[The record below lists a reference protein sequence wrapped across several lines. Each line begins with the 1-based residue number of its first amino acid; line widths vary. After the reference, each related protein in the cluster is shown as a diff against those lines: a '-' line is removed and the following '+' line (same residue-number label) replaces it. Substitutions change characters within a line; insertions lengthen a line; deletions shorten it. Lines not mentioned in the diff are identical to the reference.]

1 MATAQVGYNPGQESA
16 SVTASPNLQ
25 TVQARYDPNAGVN
38 SLIQALGAD
47 STQRNLAAGIDSVMR
62 ERTAEQTAKIESY
75 TEQIKGSMGDGARSV
90 SAAQIKAVSPELV
103 PTIRF
108 AIAEKIGKMQ
118 GTKDTQ
124 ALVAKIDADASFLD
138 TDKRNAFI
146 AEQRN
151 KLISEI
157 PDGNDFFKAGV
168 VQGIDAQF
176 AQNQQRWQ
184 AKTDQYHVKVET
196 DFLSGEVVTALNA
209 GGDVKAAL
217 TAADQSRKGNSSL
230 NDLQSKSTIVGAVID
245 TAMTQKNPDL
255 LNQIPDSLLN
265 ADLKVKV
272 MQARTQIL
280 ERSMSDERA
289 ARASRD
295 DKRAEDDRVAYQAI
309 NKAQADGQRVN
320 PSDYLNLSPAVYN
333 YALTSQD
340 KSTLPAAT
348 SAANA
353 AIITEGILSEATT
366 GTGSSLV
373 ELTQKIQ
380 GNSNLNSTDQV
391 KLLNNLKGLVEGRD
405 ILSDPRLRKELADRI
420 APALADLSSSVN
432 AKINKIDGVSLRGEV
447 MRTINSN
454 IKYSYIRSY
463 ETNKVW
469 PTGDVAEALIQK
481 AVSSGE
487 VLIANR
493 MKIASADT
501 GTQAAPKPPV
511 RGGPTPRTPSAI
523 PSASRAAPAP
533 TNDLAAQAAAELAR
547 RNQ

>member
-1 MATAQVGYNPGQESA
+1 MATAPVGYNPGQESA
-16 SVTASPNLQ
+16 TVTASPNLQ

-47 STQRNLAAGIDSVMR
+47 STQKNLAAGIDSVMR

-75 TEQIKGSMGDGARSV
+75 TEAIKGSLGDGARSV
-90 SAAQIKAVSPELV
+90 SAAQIKSISPELV

-108 AIAEKIGKMQ
+108 AIAEKLGKMQ

-124 ALVAKIDADASFLD
+124 ALVAKIDADASYLD
-138 TDKRNAFI
+138 TDKRNAFV
-146 AEQRN
+146 AEQRA

-184 AKTDQYHVKVET
+184 AKTDAYHVKVET
-196 DFLSGEVVTALNA
+196 AYLSGETVTALNA

-217 TAADQSRKGNSSL
+217 TQLDVDRKGNASL
-230 NDLQSKSTIVGAVID
+230 NNEQSKATIVGAVLD
-245 TAMTQKNPDL
+245 TALTQKNPDL
-255 LNQIPDSLLN
+255 LDKIPDGLLN

-272 MQARTQIL
+272 MQVRGQIL
-280 ERSMSDERA
+280 ERSMSDERY
-289 ARASRD
+289 ARAKRD
-295 DKRAEDDRVAYQAI
+295 DDRQEADRVAYQAI
-309 NKAQADGQRVN
+309 NKAQVDGQRIN
-320 PSDYLNLSPAVYN
+320 PSDYLHLSPAVYN

-353 AIITEGILSEATT
+353 AIIIEGIMSEATV
-366 GTGSSLV
+366 GKAGSLV

-380 GNSNLNSTDQV
+380 GNPNLNSADQV
-391 KLLNNLKGLVEGRD
+391 KILTNLKSYIEGRD
-405 ILSDPRLRKELADRI
+405 ILADSRLRKELEDRI
-420 APALADLSSSVN
+420 KPALGDLASSIN
-432 AKINKIDGVSLRGEV
+432 AKMVKIDGVSLRGEV

-481 AVSSGE
+481 AVLSGE
-487 VLIANR
+487 ALIANR
-493 MKIASADT
+493 MKLASGD
-501 GTQAAPKPPV
+501 AAPATPAPV
-511 RGGPTPRTPSAI
+511 RGGPSPRNPSI
-523 PSASRAAPAP
+523 PSAVRGSNAPTP

-547 RNQ
+547 R